1 MQLSEISSAS
11 NAQIRRA
18 AALLARSKARRE
30 EQAFVIEGLRLF
42 MDTPQNLIEAVF
54 VDRSAAA
61 QMDRDGGRLAKRLE
75 ALAAQGAA
83 LYQIP
88 DGLMAKVSD
97 TAAPQGILAI
107 VRRPQWTFADLLGG
121 GMRMAGVPD
130 NSAVRAV
137 EMAGRRADA
146 EITSAS
152 GQPESEMND
161 GGAAHRNPLLLI
173 LENVQDPGNLGT
185 MFRTAEAAGVSGIL
199 MNRGTVDVTNPKT
212 VRATMSAIF
221 RVPFLVEESTDFAG
235 ALARL
240 KAEGVR
246 LYAAHL
252 DGTAAYDRCSYIEGS
267 GFLIGNEGNGLT
279 PETAALADEL
289 VKIPMCGQIES
300 LNAAMAAGIL
310 LFEAARQRRQI

>member
-1 MQLSEISSAS
+1 M
-11 NAQIRRA
+11 
-18 AALLARSKARRE
+18 
-30 EQAFVIEGLRLF
+30 
-42 MDTPQNLIEAVF
+42 
-54 VDRSAAA
+54 
-61 QMDRDGGRLAKRLE
+61 
-75 ALAAQGAA
+75 
-83 LYQIP
+83 
-88 DGLMAKVSD
+88 
-97 TAAPQGILAI
+97 
-107 VRRPQWTFADLLGG
+107 RRPQWTFADLLGG

-146 EITSAS
+146 AIASAS

-212 VRATMSAIF
+212 V
-221 RVPFLVEESTDFAG
+221 G